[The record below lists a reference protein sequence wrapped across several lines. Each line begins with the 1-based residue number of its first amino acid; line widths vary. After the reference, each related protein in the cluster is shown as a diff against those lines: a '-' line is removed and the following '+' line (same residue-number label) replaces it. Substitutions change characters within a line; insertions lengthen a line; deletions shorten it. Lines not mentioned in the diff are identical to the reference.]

1 LRLQFSYMHKI
12 WYIFAMT
19 FLSLMVKVSDSP
31 RSSTGVL
38 CDNMYVNEYS
48 FDNPFS
54 AEDTAFHLSSLV
66 GEKDDETK
74 SDFIL
79 SPPSIGFSF
88 LFERFNGGK
97 ITQKAA
103 VLSFILFETDSSP
116 PYLL

>member
-19 FLSLMVKVSDSP
+19 FLSLMVKVSDSALLSA
-31 RSSTGVL
+31 RAL
-38 CDNMYVNEYS
+38 CDITYVSEYS
-48 FDNPFS
+48 FEIPFS
-54 AEDTAFHLSSLV
+54 AKDSLLQLSSWV
-66 GEKDDETK
+66 GEKNDETK

-97 ITQKAA
+97 ITQKAG